1 MVVKTL
7 SLVCGC
13 YEWGREVGEPDKGSK
28 RANRRPIDVS
38 VFLRQSRTRIP
49 ILLQFTVEKSQTTS
63 ICLLTSI
70 QNQNSYSAETY
81 NSHCIDT
88 FIWPFCDISDVCDIF
103 DFMNG
108 YLFNIRATLKLFH
121 IEHGW
126 RDKYYL
132 LITKIISDNNE
143 SKSGAHPP

>member
-63 ICLLTSI
+63 ICLLMEITP
-70 QNQNSYSAETY
+70 E
-81 NSHCIDT
+81 
-88 FIWPFCDISDVCDIF
+88 FLFCWNVQFTLHWYI
-103 DFMNG
+103 
-108 YLFNIRATLKLFH
+108 YLALLRHFWRMWYFWFHEWMFNIRATLKLFH
-121 IEHGW
+121 IEQGW

-143 SKSGAHPP
+143 SKSGDHPP